1 MGFLQVSVVVI
12 FIFER
17 SQYQRVSFTC
27 VFNFCFCFVL
37 FSNFFFGKMYLK
49 WSSFIF
55 PFLFYQLRVNDKTK
69 IERKKGYSFLL
80 SNRCSSPQ
88 VNIGEKEIFY
98 FYFYFLQRLITRKAY
113 QKNFYKTV
121 IIHHLKVKRVSKT
134 DTLYLKLFSI
144 QDICCIRQFTPVV
157 QQFFF
162 FISEISLP
170 RKTFFFIFSNYKS
183 LELNLKK

>member
-27 VFNFCFCFVL
+27 AFNFCFCFVL
-37 FSNFFFGKMYLK
+37 LSNFFSFGKMYLK
-49 WSSFIF
+49 QSSFIF

-80 SNRCSSPQ
+80 SNRCASPQ
-88 VNIGEKEIFY
+88 VNVGVKKCFFI
-98 FYFYFLQRLITRKAY
+98 YFYFLQGLITRKAY
-113 QKNFYKTV
+113 QRNFYKAV

-134 DTLYLKLFSI
+134 DTLYPKLFSI
-144 QDICCIRQFTPVV
+144 QYICCIRQFTPLV

-162 FISEISLP
+162 FISEIFLP
-170 RKTFFFIFSNYKS
+170 RKTFFFLSFQIIRV
-183 LELNLKK
+183 LN